1 MLSFLSSP
9 FSRSAR
15 PRPGFDVPSWSDPE
29 LGLFCIK
36 RAEYVDVSSFKAK
49 ELWPIPNWLCLALFS
64 GFRFP
69 PASLAT
75 GHWPLAPIP
84 SHSPYQ
90 KHPTSRAAFRLGR
103 RAGRF
108 AL

>member
-36 RAEYVDVSSFKAK
+36 MAEYVDINLLRVSD
-49 ELWPIPNWLCLALFS
+49 
-64 GFRFP
+64 
-69 PASLAT
+69 
-75 GHWPLAPIP
+75 
-84 SHSPYQ
+84 
-90 KHPTSRAAFRLGR
+90 
-103 RAGRF
+103 
-108 AL
+108 

>member
-36 RAEYVDVSSFKAK
+36 MAEYVDIN
-49 ELWPIPNWLCLALFS
+49 LLR
-64 GFRFP
+64 G
-69 PASLAT
+69 
-75 GHWPLAPIP
+75 
-84 SHSPYQ
+84 SPRG
-90 KHPTSRAAFRLGR
+90 T
-103 RAGRF
+103 
-108 AL
+108 